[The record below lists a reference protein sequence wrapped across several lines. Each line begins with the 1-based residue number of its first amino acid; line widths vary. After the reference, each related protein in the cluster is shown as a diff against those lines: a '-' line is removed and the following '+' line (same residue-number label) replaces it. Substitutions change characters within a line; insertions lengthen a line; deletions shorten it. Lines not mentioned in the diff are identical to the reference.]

1 MAQNE
6 NSKKPAYIEYD
17 PNSQTFCGRCRSMVP
32 INSPHE
38 CVSFGMP
45 QESPTLRDQF
55 AMAALTGLFCD
66 EEEYNFN
73 RISSKAY
80 RMADAMLVAR
90 RNPPK

>member
-6 NSKKPAYIEYD
+6 NSKEPA
-17 PNSQTFCGRCRSMVP
+17 FCGRCRSMVP

-45 QESPTLRDQF
+45 QEGITLRDQF
-55 AMAALTGLFCD
+55 AMTAPFSPITQLYGDNTAIDCEFARLCALRY
-66 EEEYNFN
+66 EW
-73 RISSKAY
+73 
-80 RMADAMLVAR
+80 ADAMLVAR